1 MSLSAAG
8 LIIAALMS
16 GSNIFTDVARKKA
29 VQKHPLIP
37 VTFWCQVSAAIVFG
51 IVLVAR
57 MAMGAGI
64 VFRDGG
70 NLFGIV
76 GLHLSPAATYSIYL
90 SVDVLLVSV
99 ANILY
104 FLALQVSP
112 LSLCVPFLAF
122 TPIFLIPTGF
132 VMLRELPPA
141 VKLLGV
147 VLVFIGSVLMH
158 RRLFA
163 VSWAAPIKAIVQERG
178 SRYMLTVALIFS
190 ITNPLEKKLVLI
202 SDVYTQAFAFGV
214 GLCLF
219 FFVLTLLR
227 KPRKTVAASSA
238 PRKQEADYPAVSGRA
253 SAPFALRGQ
262 GFREGLQSNVAWISA
277 AGALDGISLLL
288 QFASYHYIDVVIS
301 ISIKRAGIVLA
312 VFFGWLFFRERGI
325 PDKLIASSVM
335 LAGVLIIYLPVNGW
349 QGIVV
354 TAVTLVGAAIAL
366 YATRTPTRSGIPE
379 EKLVRTAGKQP

>member
-29 VQKHPLIP
+29 VQEHSLIP
-37 VTFWCQVSAAIVFG
+37 TTFWCQVSAAVIFG
-51 IVLVAR
+51 IVLLTR
-57 MAMGAGI
+57 IKTGASV

-70 NLFGIV
+70 HLFGIT
-76 GLHLSPAATYSIYL
+76 GLHLSPGATYFIYL
-90 SVDVLLVSV
+90 SIDILLVSL

-104 FLALQVSP
+104 FRALQVSP
-112 LSLCVPFLAF
+112 LSLCIPFLAF

-147 VLVFIGSVLMH
+147 VLVFVGSVLMH

-163 VSWAAPIKAIVQERG
+163 VSWTAPVKAIVKERG
-178 SRYMLTVALIFS
+178 SLYMLTVALIFS

-202 SDVYTQAFAFGV
+202 SDVYTQAFAFGI
-214 GLCLF
+214 GLCVF
-219 FFVLTLLR
+219 FFVLTLAR
-227 KPRKTVAASSA
+227 RESFQA
-238 PRKQEADYPAVSGRA
+238 
-253 SAPFALRGQ
+253 ALRG
-262 GFREGLQSNVAWISA
+262 NVVWVSA
-277 AGALDGISLLL
+277 AGAMDGISLLL

-312 VFFGWLFFRERGI
+312 VFFGWLFFKEREI
-325 PDKLIASSVM
+325 PDKVIASSVM
-335 LAGVLIIYLPVNGW
+335 LVGVLIIYLPINAW
-349 QGIVV
+349 QGI
-354 TAVTLVGAAIAL
+354 TMTGLALAGAAVAL
-366 YATRTPTRSGIPE
+366 YLTRGQVCLSAENAKVARARGE
-379 EKLVRTAGKQP
+379 ER